1 MLLSKHYASRYPET
15 YADTLSPENIYHG
28 DFQLSDKLSGS
39 GQTVGEA
46 LLSPTRTYLPIMH
59 RVYAEFRSGIHGAI
73 HSSGGGQVKCKHF
86 GTSLHYIKDNLFPP
100 PPIFGALAATGG
112 LTPREMYQV
121 FNMGQRMEIYCPP
134 TVAESVIAISED
146 FGVEARVIGC
156 VVAAAGDRN
165 TVSIISGDDTH
176 HY

>member
-1 MLLSKHYASRYPET
+1 
-15 YADTLSPENIYHG
+15 
-28 DFQLSDKLSGS
+28 
-39 GQTVGEA
+39 
-46 LLSPTRTYLPIMH
+46 LSPTRTYLPIMH

-86 GTSLHYIKDNLFPP
+86 GTSLRYIKDNLFPP